1 MFHSAKLIAVLG
13 CASAVAACEEV
24 PPSGPTV
31 MALPSA
37 GKNLTTFEQEDGQCR
52 AQVAAKIGNALP
64 GKSGTQV
71 GVGSAAVGSVVGA
84 AAGSAIGA
92 AAGNAGAGAA
102 IGGAAGLAGG
112 VAIGA
117 NDAAASEGDLQ
128 TRYDIAYTQCMYS
141 HGDTVQSPP
150 HGGYGYYANVG
161 YPYYGYPYYGY
172 PWYDWAVP
180 AFFGGGIIGFH
191 RGHVFHH
198 GFHRFHDGFHGG
210 FRSGFHGGF
219 HGGGGFHR

>member
-1 MFHSAKLIAVLG
+1 M
-13 CASAVAACEEV
+13 
-24 PPSGPTV
+24 
-31 MALPSA
+31 
-37 GKNLTTFEQEDGQCR
+37 
-52 AQVAAKIGNALP
+52 
-64 GKSGTQV
+64 
-71 GVGSAAVGSVVGA
+71 
-84 AAGSAIGA
+84 
-92 AAGNAGAGAA
+92 
-102 IGGAAGLAGG
+102 
-112 VAIGA
+112 
-117 NDAAASEGDLQ
+117 
-128 TRYDIAYTQCMYS
+128 RYDIAYTECMYS
-141 HGDTVQSPP
+141 HGDTVQRAPS
-150 HGGYGYYANVG
+150 GGYGYYANVG

>member
-1 MFHSAKLIAVLG
+1 MFRRSKLIAVLG
-13 CASAVAACEEV
+13 CVSAVAACEEV

-52 AQVAAKIGNALP
+52 TQAAAKIGNVSP
-64 GKSGTQV
+64 GKAGTQAA
-71 GVGSAAVGSVVGA
+71 VGSAAVGTVLGA

-112 VAIGA
+112 AAIGA
-117 NDAAASEGDLQ
+117 DNAAASEGDLQ
-128 TRYDIAYTQCMYS
+128 MRYDIAYTQCMYS
-141 HGDTVQSPP
+141 HGDTVQTPP
-150 HGGYGYYANVG
+150 LGSYNANVG
-161 YPYYGYPYYGY
+161 YPYYDYPYYGY
-172 PWYDWAVP
+172 PWYDWAGP
-180 AFFGGGIIGFH
+180 GFFGGGVFVLH

-198 GFHRFHDGFHGG
+198 GFHGG